1 MKIKWQTFPKLF
13 VVLPILHY
21 VLSMI
26 VHAESEEHKRKKEL
40 GECGVVLYL
49 FDVCML
55 TLNLK
60 S

>member
-40 GECGVVLYL
+40 AEKANSKAKTVLEIP
-49 FDVCML
+49 
-55 TLNLK
+55 TET
-60 S
+60 